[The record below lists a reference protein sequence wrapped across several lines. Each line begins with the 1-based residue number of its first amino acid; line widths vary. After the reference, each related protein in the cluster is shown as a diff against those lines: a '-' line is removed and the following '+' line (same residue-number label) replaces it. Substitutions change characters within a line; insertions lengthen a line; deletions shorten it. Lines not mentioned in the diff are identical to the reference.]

1 MKSKEEK
8 LTKQQ
13 RYMIGKKQ
21 INVSVNEAL
30 FEDFKAKLEKD
41 DLTAKEVLEAAIY
54 SYLNDE
60 IIVKEKSGNRKYNK
74 WK

>member
-1 MKSKEEK
+1 
-8 LTKQQ
+8 
-13 RYMIGKKQ
+13 MIGKKQ